1 MKDSVLSQ
9 EEYEKVKNFYT
20 LMKLSNLG
28 ELNQIYNFQDT
39 VILCQIFEQRS
50 DQIYYKKYS
59 SLTPENVIV
68 PAVFLV
74 VSIEI
79 EVNVVLPY
87 LQTQSMLEHLKKN
100 YCWVQL

>member
-39 VILCQIFEQRS
+39 VIFCQIFEQRS
-50 DQIYYKKYS
+50 DQIY
-59 SLTPENVIV
+59 
-68 PAVFLV
+68 
-74 VSIEI
+74 
-79 EVNVVLPY
+79 
-87 LQTQSMLEHLKKN
+87 
-100 YCWVQL
+100 